1 MKVKRETVMLYM
13 VNDKIYL
20 YRVLAKKENIIEVDT
35 ELFFSFGEISDVEA
49 CQKCLTEIQTK
60 MNFNAIYLKPNFLV
74 LYNDVSHSDLKFLYK
89 EVLKVFDYNEVK
101 FVPMSLVVTKIR
113 NDENLVVFD
122 KNYYTLIVRREKCM
136 TDDFDFEP
144 VFIGKKD
151 SEHIHYS
158 DTDII
163 WKKFKETSD
172 FDRIVA

>member
-1 MKVKRETVMLYM
+1 MKTRRETVLFYM

-20 YRVLAKKENIIEVDT
+20 YRTVARKENIIEVDT
-35 ELFFSFGEISDVEA
+35 GLFFSFGEISDVEE

-60 MNFNAIYLKPNFLV
+60 MNFNAIYLKPNFIV

-101 FVPMSLVVTKIR
+101 FVPISAVATKIR

-151 SEHIHYS
+151 REHIHYS
-158 DTDII
+158 DADII
-163 WKKFKETSD
+163 WKKFKEVGD

>member
-1 MKVKRETVMLYM
+1 MKTRRETILFYM

-20 YRVLAKKENIIEVDT
+20 YRKVLKKENIIEVDT
-35 ELFFSFGEISDVEA
+35 SKFFSFGEISDVEA
-49 CQKCLTEIQTK
+49 CQNCLTEIQAK
-60 MNFNAIYLKPNFLV
+60 MNFNAIYLKPDFLV

-101 FVPMSLVVTKIR
+101 FVPMSEVVTKIR
-113 NDENLVVFD
+113 DDENLVVFD

-136 TDDFDFEP
+136 NDDFDFEP

-151 SEHIHYS
+151 REHIHYS

-163 WKKFKETSD
+163 WKKFKDVSD
-172 FDRIVA
+172 FEKTRA